1 MLRNILI
8 VLGSMFV
15 FSANAQVGVGLKE
28 PSNSES
34 IRPPHPGTPSRSPL
48 IERESEV
55 KEENKVNLQEYVE
68 KLYQVG
74 SAWYNDGALPTIASG
89 EYLVVLIDKNGKMI
103 EMPSYT
109 RDLVN
114 IKREEVKSIKY
125 KSGPDMLTLYGI
137 NWGVLGMVFIT
148 LK

>member
-1 MLRNILI
+1 
-8 VLGSMFV
+8 MFV

>member
-1 MLRNILI
+1 MLRNVLI

-28 PSNSES
+28 PSKSES
-34 IRPPHPGTPSRSPL
+34 VRPSHILRNSVPLL
-48 IERESEV
+48 IESETEI

-68 KLYQVG
+68 KLYKIS

-89 EYLVVLIDKNGKMI
+89 EYMVVFIDKNGKRS
-103 EMPSYT
+103 ETPTYT
-109 RDLVN
+109 KDLVN
-114 IKREEVKSIKY
+114 IKKEEVKSIQY
-125 KSGPDMLTLYGI
+125 QNGPDISVLYGSR
-137 NWGVLGMVFIT
+137 GGLFGMVFIT